1 MLNETDEAK
10 KKKRKRKKKK
20 TQPNLK
26 APTSENCVSKECPN
40 QDLET
45 PTSSIPVK
53 EEEIPA
59 SKSLALKGDESSE
72 EEMLVEGMNP
82 FINPLEEHNIYQQ
95 LKKKLQKS
103 SNTDSSPSTEKPE
116 EESSVLIPSR
126 LQSLSDLL
134 NNHETWTSV
143 SFEEVVKA
151 WCQLANLQSGF
162 WLSGEGGSHRV
173 FHTPFGLSYVV

>member
-1 MLNETDEAK
+1 
-10 KKKRKRKKKK
+10 
-20 TQPNLK
+20 
-26 APTSENCVSKECPN
+26 
-40 QDLET
+40 
-45 PTSSIPVK
+45 
-53 EEEIPA
+53 
-59 SKSLALKGDESSE
+59 
-72 EEMLVEGMNP
+72 MNP

-173 FHTPFGLSYVV
+173 FHTPFGLSYVVYCLHGKDRYPNGYVRGLRDFINDVIAAYKENIPQLKKK